1 MVITL
6 TTVVILVN
14 VSLIVLAVL
23 GYIIWNL
30 TKKNLILE
38 DAVIKRDNI
47 LIAMSDL
54 IKDSE
59 KKLKEVD
66 TLGAFKSDDEVGFFF
81 KTVMEI
87 QQHLNDFK
95 V

>member
-30 TKKNLILE
+30 TKKNIILE

>member
-14 VSLIVLAVL
+14 VSVILLAVL

-30 TKKNLILE
+30 TKKNIILE